1 MDTWVKSAA
10 RGFAAGSALMILFA
24 TQAAAQTA
32 VPIAQTAASPCQPGQ
47 SVLKDV
53 YRRSLPESP
62 EMRCSD
68 GATPSSVVVQGKNL
82 RLYAYGTAPYPV
94 THFGGI
100 LRECDKLLPGYT
112 ACFTTHLYETL
123 LTESAICGY
132 PATPTYILACDKQI
146 CSSEIYSQACGTSSP
161 DLSPDQ
167 KYSAPAVSLSI
178 AGMINDG
185 SDFGNQNF
193 ASGLDITANLNMAER
208 IVRQGRI
215 PILNLGAL
223 LMGYDGGLR
232 ASAAQDLSAAMARY
246 PSVFSAPGLAI
257 EVYDEPFFNTDPAAL
272 PARISGIKKSISLLR
287 SAIPAAALGVVV
299 APVWSSDPLMVASF
313 ESILPGLDWVATDPY
328 AQSLDAAAF
337 ARSLTLAKNFANFMK
352 IAHPSKGRWLVVQGF
367 SPVFSPLP
375 SQWTPQQ
382 MSSFKQFL
390 LDMAQMAN
398 KDYDGAA
405 IWGWSNAYELP
416 DRYTGKFFPA
426 ELKQLYLSKSLGQ

>member
-1 MDTWVKSAA
+1 MDTLIKSGA
-10 RGFAAGSALMILFA
+10 RSSALGCVLMTLFA
-24 TQAAAQTA
+24 LQAAAQTA
-32 VPIAQTAASPCQPGQ
+32 VPIGKVAASPCQLGE

-53 YRRSLPESP
+53 YRRPLPESP
-62 EMRCSD
+62 EMRCAD
-68 GATPSSVVVQGKNL
+68 GATPSSVVAQGKNL
-82 RLYAYGTAPYPV
+82 RLYAYGTAPYPI
-94 THFGGI
+94 TNFGGI
-100 LRECDKLLPGYT
+100 LRECDKLLPGHT
-112 ACFTTHLYETL
+112 ACFTTDLFETP
-123 LTESAICGY
+123 LTETAICGY
-132 PATPTYILACDKQI
+132 PAVPTYILACDKQI

-161 DLSPDQ
+161 DLSPNQ

-193 ASGLDITANLNMAER
+193 ASRMDITANLNMAER
-208 IVRQGRI
+208 IVSQGRT

-223 LMGYDGGLR
+223 LMGHDGGLR
-232 ASAAQDLSAAMARY
+232 PSAAQDLSAAMARY

-257 EVYDEPFFNTDPAAL
+257 EVYDEPFFNADSATL
-272 PARISGIKKSISLLR
+272 PARINGIKKSISLLR
-287 SAIPAAALGVVV
+287 SLIPAAALGVVV

-313 ESILPGLDWVATDPY
+313 ETIMSGLDWVATDPY
-328 AQSLDAAAF
+328 AQWLDAAAF
-337 ARSLTLAKNFANFMK
+337 ERSLTLAKNFANFMK
-352 IAHPSKGRWLVVQGF
+352 VAHPSKGRWLVIQGF

-375 SQWTPQQ
+375 SQWTQQQ

-390 LDMAQMAN
+390 LDMAQIAN
-398 KDYDGAA
+398 KDYGGVA